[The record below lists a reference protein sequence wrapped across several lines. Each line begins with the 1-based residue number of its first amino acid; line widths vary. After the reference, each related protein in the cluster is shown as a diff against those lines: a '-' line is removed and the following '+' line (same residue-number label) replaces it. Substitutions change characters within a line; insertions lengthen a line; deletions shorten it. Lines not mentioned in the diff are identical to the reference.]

1 MHLPVYIGLRA
12 SPILTRDLLV
22 MERKTVV
29 PRNGKEIGTRLRP
42 NNKLD
47 QYIRPS
53 LEIKSQCLK

>member
-1 MHLPVYIGLRA
+1 MHHPVYIGLRA

-22 MERKTVV
+22 RERKTVV

-47 QYIRPS
+47 PYI
-53 LEIKSQCLK
+53 